1 MTLNEWI
8 SFGVKNHLIEDSDA
22 IASAITL
29 AQLYDEWI
37 DWKSI
42 HTTHLLLIAV

>member
-29 AQLYDEWI
+29 
-37 DWKSI
+37 I
-42 HTTHLLLIAV
+42 HLIGIMTTKRNIELRPP